1 MIELR
6 SFRPEDADGVWQ
18 LHDAALEAAGV
29 HGGRGPWE
37 ADLDD
42 VGATYLAAGGEFLV
56 AHEGG
61 TVIGMGGLLPH
72 STKRGELKRMRVHPD
87 FQGRGLGRRIL
98 EALEQ
103 RARDLGLRELC
114 LDTTEEQQAARRLY
128 ESAGYRETGRRAT
141 SRFTFV
147 DFEKSL
153 LPGLD
158 RTG

>member
-1 MIELR
+1 MVELR
-6 SFRPEDADGVWQ
+6 SFRPEDADGVWE

-42 VGATYLAAGGEFLV
+42 VGASYLAAGGEFLV
-56 AHEGG
+56 ARVGA

-72 STKRGELKRMRVHPD
+72 SAARGEIKRMRVHSD
-87 FQGRGLGRRIL
+87 FQRRGLGRRIL

-103 RARDLGLRELC
+103 RARALGLRELC
-114 LDTTEEQQAARRLY
+114 LDTTEDQGAARRLY
-128 ESAGYRETGRRAT
+128 ESAGYRETGRREAA
-141 SRFTFV
+141 RFTFV

-153 LPGLD
+153 
-158 RTG
+158 